1 MTLPPIKGRVAHVFP
16 DDYDVD
22 QIVGVKNIKI
32 QDVDKLAELA
42 LENLGPAFRERVRP
56 GDVLVAGANFGYGH
70 PHFPAMKAMRKLGI
84 RAVLAESFFPV
95 YWRGEISNG
104 FPQVPC
110 LGITALTRPG
120 DPIEIDFAAGLVR
133 LPARDR
139 ELSFPPFARAELAM
153 LEAGGFRAWLK
164 QSIAVESG
172 QQENPK

>member
-1 MTLPPIKGRVAHVFP
+1 MSLPAISGRVACVFP

-32 QDVDKLAELA
+32 QDVDQLAELA
-42 LENLGPAFRERVRP
+42 LQNLGPAFRERVRP

-84 RAVLAESFFPV
+84 RAVVAESFFPV

-110 LGITALTRPG
+110 AGITALVQPG
-120 DPIEIDFAAGLVR
+120 DPIEIDFAGR
-133 LPARDR
+133 RIHLPARGR
-139 ELSFPPFARAELAM
+139 ELSFPPYARAELAM
-153 LEAGGFRAWLK
+153 LEAGGFRPWLQ
-164 QSIAVESG
+164 QSIAAE
-172 QQENPK
+172 QQEQQP